1 MGHFW
6 YKNIQNYEHQLLSK
20 FFREPK
26 KISQC
31 ALFVSPCIPGKA
43 FIHHRMVMIPICL
56 QMREPMLPV
65 LLKLLSFYFKI
76 SIVLLLQTYASW
88 LVSNGMLILCRIYTP
103 SSKVTFVDCIHV
115 GNLIPST
122 TPPPLRG
129 LYTILFHIPE
139 YNLNL
144 FDLYLLRSTAWM
156 WIYMTGLSQ
165 PLFS

>member
-1 MGHFW
+1 
-6 YKNIQNYEHQLLSK
+6 
-20 FFREPK
+20 
-26 KISQC
+26 
-31 ALFVSPCIPGKA
+31 
-43 FIHHRMVMIPICL
+43 MIPICL

-122 TPPPLRG
+122 TNHHSVLDSIFHG
-129 LYTILFHIPE
+129 LYTIYLYIPE
-139 YNLNL
+139 YNLKL
-144 FDLYLLRSTAWM
+144 FDLYLRRSTAA
-156 WIYMTGLSQ
+156 WIYMIFYLNPSFHRK
-165 PLFS
+165 LLYHSF